1 MAKIVRVKT
10 IQQASKYDVRIESN
24 SLGESGKLIR
34 RSIGSSARK
43 AAVVSNKKIF
53 GLYGEALIAGLEQNG
68 FETSVHLIGD
78 GERYKNFAS
87 LNKILEHFAKFGLTR
102 TDAVVG
108 LGGGVVGDISGF
120 GACIHLRSVPF
131 VQIPTTLLSM
141 IDSSV
146 GGKTGINTQFGK
158 NLVGS
163 FYQPR
168 LVLIDPNVLATLPNR
183 EFTAGLCEAVKQ
195 GAISGQTIFKQTISA
210 VSEFSKGCYSQQ
222 LQTKQFENFL
232 GEQISFKAGIV
243 KNDERESSRK
253 TDAKS
258 RKILNFGHTFAHAL
272 EKATEYKHLRHGEA
286 VGYGIIFAAELSKK
300 LGLLDTKVVNLLR
313 DVVHRCGDLPSIKN
327 VDPET
332 VHSSFKFDKKNTGGS
347 LQWILLKRIGK
358 PVIIPHDQIGDA
370 LVRQTVKEII
380 SV

>member
-1 MAKIVRVKT
+1 MAKIVRVET

-24 SLGESGKLIR
+24 SLDESGKLIR
-34 RSIGSSARK
+34 RSIGSEAQK
-43 AAVVSNKKIF
+43 ATVVSNKKVF
-53 GLYGEALIAGLEQNG
+53 GLYGEALISGLEQNG

-78 GERYKNFAS
+78 GERYKNFAT
-87 LNKILEHFAKFGLTR
+87 LNKILEGFAEYGLTR

-120 GACIHLRSVPF
+120 AASIYLRGIRF
-131 VQIPTTLLSM
+131 VQIPTTLLAM

-146 GGKTGINTQFGK
+146 GGKTGINTAYGK
-158 NLVGS
+158 NFIGS
-163 FYQPR
+163 FYQPGF
-168 LVLIDPNVLATLPNR
+168 VLIDPSVLVTLPKR

-195 GAISGQTIFKQTISA
+195 GAISGQALLKHTIS
-210 VSEFSKGCYSQQ
+210 VVDNLGKTFYSQQ
-222 LQTKQFENFL
+222 LQTQQFESFL

-243 KNDERESSRK
+243 KHDERESSSK

-272 EKATEYKHLRHGEA
+272 EKAANYRYFRHGEA

-300 LGLLDTKVVNLLR
+300 LGLLDAKVVNLLR

-327 VDPET
+327 IDPET
-332 VHSSFKFDKKNTGGS
+332 VHSSFKFDKKNIGGS
-347 LQWILLKRIGK
+347 LRWVLLKRIGK
-358 PVIIPHDQIGDA
+358 PVIVPHDQIGDA
-370 LVRQTVKEII
+370 LVRQTVTEII
-380 SV
+380 SA